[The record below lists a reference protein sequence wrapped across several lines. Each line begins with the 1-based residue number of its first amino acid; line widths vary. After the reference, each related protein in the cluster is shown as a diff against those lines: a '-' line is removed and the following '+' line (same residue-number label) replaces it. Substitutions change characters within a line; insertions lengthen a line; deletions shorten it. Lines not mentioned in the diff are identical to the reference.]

1 MGAKLS
7 RWLTVVSLGLA
18 VTAGT
23 GCRSGGSWT
32 PSWMSW
38 GGKSAE
44 TPDSSLAATKPST
57 QLPPSPSATFSPGPG
72 AVAAGGATNA
82 KANSTV
88 GASGYPTTG
97 SGGSAYG
104 SAPRTSVANGG
115 GYNTGPYNT
124 GVAGGSSYGS
134 NASGGASPT
143 AYTADR
149 RNSNAASSPYG
160 TPYQAAP
167 TGYGSTTTG
176 SPVPS
181 VGASRFPSS
190 NQGPAEASP
199 ASDGTYGPPAGP
211 TTTYPQIEMGSP
223 VPSPYSSG
231 QTNPSGPY
239 PSNGAVAPQSNGL
252 AQGGWR
258 PGSTGS
264 AASSGTAAAPVGQEV
279 SPVNYQNAAPPS
291 AGASNLEGSEQREY
305 ESSGPTSA
313 AESGNYAPPAGS
325 GFGGG
330 SFIPPN

>member
-44 TPDSSLAATKPST
+44 TPGSSLAATKPST

-72 AVAAGGATNA
+72 AVAAGGATNG

-97 SGGSAYG
+97 NGGSTYG
-104 SAPRTSVANGG
+104 SAPRNSVANGG

-124 GVAGGSSYGS
+124 GVAGGSTYGS
-134 NASGGASPT
+134 NTSGGASPT

-176 SPVPS
+176 SPVPG

-190 NQGPAEASP
+190 NPGTAETNP
-199 ASDGTYGPPAGP
+199 PSDGTYVPPAGP
-211 TTTYPQIEMGSP
+211 TTSYPQIEMGSP

-231 QTNPSGPY
+231 QTTPSGPY
-239 PSNGAVAPQSNGL
+239 PGTGAVSPPTNGL
-252 AQGGWR
+252 SQGGWR
-258 PGSTGS
+258 PGSTGN
-264 AASSGTAAAPVGQEV
+264 AASSGMAATPVGQEV
-279 SPVNYQNAAPPS
+279 SPVNYQNAAPPRS
-291 AGASNLEGSEQREY
+291 GPSNPEGGDQREF
-305 ESSGPTSA
+305 ESSGPTSP
-313 AESGNYAPPAGS
+313 AESGNDAPS
-325 GFGGG
+325 GTPGFSGG
-330 SFIPPN
+330 SFVPPN